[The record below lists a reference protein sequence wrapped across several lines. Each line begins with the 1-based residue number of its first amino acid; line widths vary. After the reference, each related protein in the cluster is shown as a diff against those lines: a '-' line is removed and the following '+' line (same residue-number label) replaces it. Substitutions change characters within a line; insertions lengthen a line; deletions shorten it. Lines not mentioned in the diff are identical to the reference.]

1 MKQRLHVARGL
12 LHDPQVI
19 FLDEPTIGLDPVGAR
34 DVRATI
40 ASLTEAGKTVLLT
53 THYMFEA
60 DALCDRIAVITRGE
74 IVATGTPED
83 LKRRVAD
90 GIVVEVEVYGVGDE
104 TVERVRGLDGV
115 TAVAVGAGAGRADR
129 FGRGAHA
136 CDPRL
141 PQRLRRRPHLAPGAD
156 ARGRLR
162 GAGVVG
168 MRTLRFVLVSWKLQF
183 KMIMRSPFDGIGN
196 VIYPLFFATTAFFVF
211 QAGSSPRTLIYA
223 SLGAAVM
230 GMWSSVS
237 TSAGSAMQRERWW
250 GTLELLVA
258 APRHFALVLFPSTLG
273 LATVGIYN
281 LTATLLW
288 GRFAFGIPLT
298 IEHPL
303 LFALSIVGTVLAF
316 AGLGLL
322 FAVSF
327 VRFRAA
333 WVLGNFFEYPVWLI
347 CGFLVPLALLP
358 EWVRPIAWVL
368 APTWGMNAIRESALG
383 GTPLPDLL
391 LCLGLGTLYV
401 VFAVLVTNRVLY
413 DARARGSL
421 SLT

>member
-1 MKQRLHVARGL
+1 M
-12 LHDPQVI
+12 
-19 FLDEPTIGLDPVGAR
+19 
-34 DVRATI
+34 
-40 ASLTEAGKTVLLT
+40 STV
-53 THYMFEA
+53 
-60 DALCDRIAVITRGE
+60 
-74 IVATGTPED
+74 
-83 LKRRVAD
+83 
-90 GIVVEVEVYGVGDE
+90 
-104 TVERVRGLDGV
+104 
-115 TAVAVGAGAGRADR
+115 
-129 FGRGAHA
+129 
-136 CDPRL
+136 
-141 PQRLRRRPHLAPGAD
+141 
-156 ARGRLR
+156 
-162 GAGVVG
+162 
-168 MRTLRFVLVSWKLQF
+168 RFVLVSWKLQF

-211 QAGSSPRTLIYA
+211 RAGNSPRTLIYA

-258 APRHFALVLFPSTLG
+258 APRHFSLVLFPSTLG

-281 LTATLLW
+281 LSATLLW

-358 EWVRPIAWVL
+358 EWVRPISWVL
-368 APTWGMNAIRESALG
+368 APTWGMSAIRESALG

-391 LCLGLGTLYV
+391 LCLGLGTVYV
-401 VFAVLVTNRVLY
+401 AFAVLVTNRVLY

>member
-1 MKQRLHVARGL
+1 V
-12 LHDPQVI
+12 
-19 FLDEPTIGLDPVGAR
+19 
-34 DVRATI
+34 
-40 ASLTEAGKTVLLT
+40 
-53 THYMFEA
+53 
-60 DALCDRIAVITRGE
+60 
-74 IVATGTPED
+74 
-83 LKRRVAD
+83 
-90 GIVVEVEVYGVGDE
+90 
-104 TVERVRGLDGV
+104 
-115 TAVAVGAGAGRADR
+115 
-129 FGRGAHA
+129 
-136 CDPRL
+136 
-141 PQRLRRRPHLAPGAD
+141 
-156 ARGRLR
+156 
-162 GAGVVG
+162 
-168 MRTLRFVLVSWKLQF
+168 RTLRFVRVSWMLQF
-183 KMIMRSPFDGIGN
+183 KMIMRSPFDGVGN

-211 QAGSSPRTLIYA
+211 KAGDSPRTLIYA

-230 GMWSSVS
+230 VMWSSVS

-258 APRHFALVLFPSTLG
+258 APRHFSLVLFPSTLG
-273 LATVGIYN
+273 LASVGIYN
-281 LTATLLW
+281 LVATLLW
-288 GRFAFGIPLT
+288 GKFAFGIPLT

-303 LFALSIVGTVLAF
+303 LFALSVLATVLAF

-358 EWVRPIAWVL
+358 TWVHPIAWVL

-383 GTPLPDLL
+383 GTPVPDLL
-391 LCLGLGTLYV
+391 LCLGLGAAYV
-401 VFAVLVTNRVLY
+401 VGAVLVTNRVLD

>member
-1 MKQRLHVARGL
+1 M
-12 LHDPQVI
+12 
-19 FLDEPTIGLDPVGAR
+19 T
-34 DVRATI
+34 
-40 ASLTEAGKTVLLT
+40 
-53 THYMFEA
+53 
-60 DALCDRIAVITRGE
+60 
-74 IVATGTPED
+74 
-83 LKRRVAD
+83 
-90 GIVVEVEVYGVGDE
+90 
-104 TVERVRGLDGV
+104 
-115 TAVAVGAGAGRADR
+115 
-129 FGRGAHA
+129 
-136 CDPRL
+136 
-141 PQRLRRRPHLAPGAD
+141 
-156 ARGRLR
+156 
-162 GAGVVG
+162 
-168 MRTLRFVLVSWKLQF
+168 TLRFVRVSWTLQF
-183 KMIMRSPFDGIGN
+183 KMIMRSPFDGVGN

-211 QAGSSPRTLIYA
+211 KAGDSPRTLIYA

-258 APRHFALVLFPSTLG
+258 APRHFSLVLFPSTLG
-273 LATVGIYN
+273 LASVGIYN
-281 LTATLLW
+281 LVATLLW
-288 GRFAFGIPLT
+288 GKFAFGIPLT

-303 LFALSIVGTVLAF
+303 LFGLSVLATVLAF

-358 EWVRPIAWVL
+358 TWVHPIAWVL

-383 GTPLPDLL
+383 GTPVPDLL
-391 LCLGLGTLYV
+391 LCLGLGAAYV
-401 VFAVLVTNRVLY
+401 VGAVLVTNRVLD